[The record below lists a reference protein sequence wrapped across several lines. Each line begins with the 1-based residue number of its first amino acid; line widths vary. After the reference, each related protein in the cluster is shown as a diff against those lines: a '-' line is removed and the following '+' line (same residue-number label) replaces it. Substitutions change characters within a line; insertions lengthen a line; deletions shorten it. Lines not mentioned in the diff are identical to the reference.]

1 MVDTAKGDQALA
13 EKLLKEANGKI
24 DVLQAEV
31 KALKELVLTSTP
43 STPNKHLY
51 PHLNNSNSTHKSHSR
66 QSSLN
71 QQTLN
76 TVIQAN
82 NSNTTNPSATST
94 PSSCTSNTQNSINS
108 LTKSDSKLPVSH
120 STNCLQ
126 AVHNS
131 NPKEKVSL
139 FKTHKRVPSQNDIQ
153 PKSFI
158 DKLFNQNQKQQ
169 MNDYTLNDTQISDAS
184 SQIYEVCFK
193 FYLVKID

>member
-51 PHLNNSNSTHKSHSR
+51 PHLNISNSTHKSHSR

-76 TVIQAN
+76 IVIQAN
-82 NSNTTNPSATST
+82 NSNVNTTNPSATST
-94 PSSCTSNTQNSINS
+94 PSSSTSNTHNSINS
-108 LTKSDSKLPVSH
+108 LTKSDSKLQVSH

-126 AVHNS
+126 AVNNS
-131 NPKEKVSL
+131 NTKEKVSL
-139 FKTHKRVPSQNDIQ
+139 FKPHKRVPSQNDIQ

-169 MNDYTLNDTQISDAS
+169 MNDYTLNDTQISDAL
-184 SQIYEVCFK
+184 F
-193 FYLVKID
+193 